1 MKRTKGIAKN
11 DYEIIRKEIHTI
23 FEENYRSYGYRRITA
38 ELDIRGYHVNHK
50 LVQRLMNEE
59 GLKCERKTKVS
70 AEDPEKPFMTYSP
83 RFGIIGEDLLNRN
96 FNAERFGDIWVT
108 DMTRIKKRDL
118 TAYLTVIIDM
128 FNGEVVG
135 YDISENADLKT
146 ILKTVRF
153 AHYKQPECR
162 PILHSDRGWFYCATY
177 YVNLLN
183 SLGYLRSMSSSGN
196 CLDNAAAETFFAL
209 LKKELIYPN
218 DWDDLKSLK
227 RDIHKYI
234 KYYNTKRIKK
244 SLGYL
249 TPVEYRL
256 KAENSVDGDVNK

>member
-11 DYEIIRKEIHTI
+11 DYEIIRKEIHAI

-38 ELDIRGYHVNHK
+38 ELDARGYHINHK

-59 GLKCERKTKVS
+59 GLKCERKTKVE
-70 AEDPEKPFMTYSP
+70 AESDKPFMTYSP
-83 RFGIIGEDLLNRN
+83 RFGEKGEDLLKRN
-96 FNAERFGDIWVT
+96 FHTDRFGEIWVT
-108 DMTRIKKRDL
+108 DMTRIKSGDI
-118 TAYLTVIIDM
+118 TVYLTVIIDM

-135 YDISENADLKT
+135 YNISEEADLKAV
-146 ILKTVRF
+146 LKTVRF
-153 AHYKQPECR
+153 AHYKQPDCR

-177 YVNLLN
+177 YIKLLN
-183 SLGYLRSMSSSGN
+183 SLGYLRSMSSTGN

-218 DWDDLKSLK
+218 EWTDFKTL
-227 RDIHKYI
+227 RREIHKYI
-234 KYYNTKRIKK
+234 KYYNNKRIKK
-244 SLGYL
+244 SLNYM

-256 KAENSVDGDVNK
+256 KSMGQ